1 MINTNQLGGWS
12 PEEMRCQQL
21 QDEVVGPVLQAREK
35 NCRPTTQFLKTQKP
49 ESRRLLQQYNQLI
62 VKNGQLWRVFED
74 SRGTVLKHQL
84 VVPTS
89 LKTAVLRELHEG
101 TSSGHLG
108 EEKTMSRLRETFY
121 WPGQWNDVRLV

>member
-1 MINTNQLGGWS
+1 M
-12 PEEMRCQQL
+12 
-21 QDEVVGPVLQAREK
+21 
-35 NCRPTTQFLKTQKP
+35 KTQKP

-74 SRGTVLKHQL
+74 SHGTVMRHQL

-101 TSSGHLG
+101 TASGHLG
-108 EEKTMSRLRETFY
+108 EEKTMSRLRERLY
-121 WPGQWNDVRLV
+121 WPGQWNDVSVELVLDVLPGKQQLQNRKLLSKPYQLASQCRLLLWIS